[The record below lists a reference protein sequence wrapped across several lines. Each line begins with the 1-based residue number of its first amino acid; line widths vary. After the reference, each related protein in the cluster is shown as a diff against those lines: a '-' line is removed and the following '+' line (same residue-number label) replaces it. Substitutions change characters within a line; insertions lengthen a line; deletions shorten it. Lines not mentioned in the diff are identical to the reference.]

1 MAVASGAC
9 ALWALPR
16 RSSERQGRNAAPL
29 GDRIRFPGPPGEQ
42 CRAASRLCRP
52 VTAQSSN
59 MLIQLDSA
67 SYPRPTT
74 TDIAVADGAGS
85 PEEPLDEVVDSDE
98 HGRCRSQSRSD
109 TPSDCSFAG
118 GAEGAGDRSPRVQ
131 RPGSVRPDPS
141 PPHKWCAPMQEAPVP
156 SAPQARG
163 RQDRAGAGP
172 DSSAGPGA
180 PSAVDAEECTNMEL
194 LGIVGDM
201 DGVDTGGGAADEAH
215 YHDLAGLACLDE
227 LWTQACLGN
236 EEGENRLGMLLDL
249 C

>member
-131 RPGSVRPDPS
+131 RP
-141 PPHKWCAPMQEAPVP
+141 VP